1 MVEDSGIE
9 PLTSWM
15 QIRRSPSWAN
25 PPVKL
30 WWAEED
36 SNFRPHPYQ
45 GCALTNW
52 ATGPYISFVSPKHF
66 LRREMRTVNITCV
79 FFRSKSNIFLFILR
93 KEVIQPQVPLRLPCY
108 DFTPVADYTVVK
120 GFMLCL
126 KVEPTSM
133 VWRAVCTRPGNVFTA
148 ARWSAITSN
157 SSFMYSSCRVQSE
170 LRHFFRICL
179 DSHLC
184 FLLWMPL

>member
-1 MVEDSGIE
+1 MEDSGIE

-25 PPVKL
+25 PPRLKVVGRERL
-30 WWAEED
+30 ELSTPPLSRVC
-36 SNFRPHPYQ
+36 SNQLSYRPP
-45 GCALTNW
+45 CKRNT
-52 ATGPYISFVSPKHF
+52 TS
-66 LRREMRTVNITCV
+66 RREMRTVNIILCKL
-79 FFRSKSNIFLFILR
+79 FRVKFKILLILR

-120 GFMLCL
+120 GFKPCL
-126 KVEPTSM
+126 KVEPTPM

-179 DSHLC
+179 MSPSC
-184 FLLWMPL
+184 FLL